1 MKLNIQALIAGVI
14 LALML
19 LTGCATPKNVV
30 YFQDTKNDQIIDV
43 ANPMKIT
50 VQPEDKISIVVHS
63 KDPLLANLFNLPLV
77 TSRVGYTTSNTSQL
91 SQQMSVYTVDANGMI
106 DFPVLGKIKVEGKDR
121 HEVADFVKNEL
132 INRDLIKDPTVIV
145 EFDNLFVAV
154 LGEVNHPGR
163 YNINR
168 DKITIL
174 DVIAMAGDL
183 TIYGDRQNVTVIR
196 DDGTGKE
203 IVYKLDLLSAKEVY
217 SSPAFFLRQND
228 VIYVEPNNDRIR
240 QSTTN
245 GNTARQ
251 ASFWVSCGSLL
262 ISLAVLI
269 SNLVK

>member
-43 ANPMKIT
+43 ANPLKIT

-132 INRDLIKDPTVIV
+132 IPTLPKLKMYVMGNTLLPYLQYPVIV
-145 EFDNLFVAV
+145 KWSCIFVR
-154 LGEVNHPGR
+154 LP
-163 YNINR
+163 
-168 DKITIL
+168 T
-174 DVIAMAGDL
+174 
-183 TIYGDRQNVTVIR
+183 
-196 DDGTGKE
+196 
-203 IVYKLDLLSAKEVY
+203 
-217 SSPAFFLRQND
+217 
-228 VIYVEPNNDRIR
+228 NN
-240 QSTTN
+240 N
-245 GNTARQ
+245 
-251 ASFWVSCGSLL
+251 
-262 ISLAVLI
+262 
-269 SNLVK
+269 